1 MKDPTGEVLQASSQP
16 EAWRIFEE
24 IIEGDRQKM
33 VTVVGEKGHTE
44 KIDAYRKLREE
55 AASALATLKENLED
69 VTAVLAL
76 PGKYRCRLR
85 TTRVTQKADRGGSSA
100 EESHPHLP
108 EYELGLATDWSR
120 FGRKARG
127 VVHWSSVPEPR
138 RILPV
143 AN

>member
-1 MKDPTGEVLQASSQP
+1 MRIFAGMCSGVSPDEWRDSMKDPTGEVLQASSQP

-44 KIDAYRKLREE
+44 ETGAYRKLREE

-76 PGKYRCRLR
+76 PGKYRRRLR
-85 TTRVTQKADRGGSSA
+85 TTRVTQRPI
-100 EESHPHLP
+100 E
-108 EYELGLATDWSR
+108 
-120 FGRKARG
+120 
-127 VVHWSSVPEPR
+127 
-138 RILPV
+138 
-143 AN
+143 